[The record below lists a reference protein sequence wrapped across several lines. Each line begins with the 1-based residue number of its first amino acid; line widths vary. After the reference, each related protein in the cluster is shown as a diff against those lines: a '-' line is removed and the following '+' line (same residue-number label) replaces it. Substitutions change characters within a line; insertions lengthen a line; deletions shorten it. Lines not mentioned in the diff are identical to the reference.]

1 MKKLYLLLS
10 LLFIYS
16 SEGKAQLVN
25 GDFENWVTDTQTG
38 GLIPDGWGNFHAVV
52 NTLSVTQAAG
62 RTSTYSAKVTGQMDA
77 GDYIGGGL
85 LAEIV
90 TNEFPTSISG
100 YWKVINPDAI
110 DELAVRIVAYDVLDN
125 YIDTYDFGSGFGT
138 AVNNWTFFTRTPW
151 IVNGVDHILVEF
163 FMPDNPVSNTMYFQI
178 DDITL
183 GFPAKVDE
191 MQNMITNLIVKPT
204 VSNGNFSVD
213 LSCTGSYKFKF
224 NIVDMMGKVVAPTKE
239 MHLSL
244 GSRSIDFNYNLPNG
258 VYSLIVSSD
267 RGQMTKKIVI
277 QN

>member
-1 MKKLYLLLS
+1 
-10 LLFIYS
+10 
-16 SEGKAQLVN
+16 
-25 GDFENWVTDTQTG
+25 
-38 GLIPDGWGNFHAVV
+38 
-52 NTLSVTQAAG
+52 
-62 RTSTYSAKVTGQMDA
+62 
-77 GDYIGGGL
+77 
-85 LAEIV
+85 
-90 TNEFPTSISG
+90 
-100 YWKVINPDAI
+100 
-110 DELAVRIVAYDVLDN
+110 
-125 YIDTYDFGSGFGT
+125 
-138 AVNNWTFFTRTPW
+138 
-151 IVNGVDHILVEF
+151 
-163 FMPDNPVSNTMYFQI
+163 MPDNPVSNTMYFQI

>member
-1 MKKLYLLLS
+1 MKKLYVLLS

-25 GDFENWVTDTQTG
+25 GDFENWAVDSQTG
-38 GLIPDGWGNFHAVV
+38 GLCPVGWS
-52 NTLSVTQAAG
+52 NTRYDPSTLTVTQAAG
-62 RTSTYSAKVTGQMDA
+62 RTGTYSAKVNTQFA
-77 GDYIGGGL
+77 SGDYRGSGL
-85 LAEIV
+85 IAEIV

-100 YWKVINPDAI
+100 YWKVVNPGGI
-110 DELAVRIVAYDVLDN
+110 DEVLVGVEAYDSLGN
-125 YIDTYDFGSGFGT
+125 FIDTYDFESGFGT
-138 AVNNWTFFTRTPW
+138 AINNWTYFTRTPW
-151 IVNGVDHILVEF
+151 TVNNVSSVIIEF
-163 FMPDNPVSNTMYFQI
+163 LMGDNPLSSTFYFQL

-191 MQNMITNLIVKPT
+191 MQNIITNLVVKPT
-204 VSNGNFSVD
+204 ISNGNFSVD
-213 LSCTGSYKFKF
+213 LSCTGSYNCKF

-239 MHLSL
+239 MKLTL
-244 GSRSIDFNYNLPNG
+244 GTRSIDFNYNLPNG

>member
-1 MKKLYLLLS
+1 MKKLYVLLS

-16 SEGKAQLVN
+16 SESKAQLVN

-85 LAEIV
+85 LAAIV

-100 YWKVINPDAI
+100 YWKVINPSGI
-110 DELAVRIVAYDVLDN
+110 DELAVSITAYDILDN
-125 YIDTYDFGSGFGT
+125 YIDSYEFGSGFGT

-151 IVNGVDHILVEF
+151 IVNGVDHILVTF
-163 FMPDNPVSNTMYFQI
+163 FMPDNPLSNTMYFQI

-191 MQNMITNLIVKPT
+191 MQNMITNLVVKPT

-213 LSCTGSYKFKF
+213 LSCTGSYNFKF
-224 NIVDMMGKVVAPTKE
+224 NLVDMMGKVVAPTKE

-244 GSRSIDFNYNLPNG
+244 GTRNIEFNNNLPNG
-258 VYSLIVSSD
+258 IYSLVVSSD
-267 RGQMTKKIVI
+267 KGQMTKKIVI